1 MKSEDDCRFEICNLQ
16 SSPLHLSSFIFH
28 PSSFILHLS
37 SFITMSLLRLV
48 YYSAMISAW
57 AAFLGWGVSEIA
69 CSYMPT
75 TSVLLGFLVIAVTS
89 ATIGAAI
96 GLGLNVLG
104 GMANG
109 RWRELA
115 RRALPGLLGGCIG
128 GVAGGMVGGVM
139 FFCGLSRAI
148 GWMVLGLG
156 VGVVEGIYDR
166 SFRKIRNGLLG
177 GAIGG
182 FVGGLL
188 FDWIWNFEL
197 TASGRSSRAAAFV
210 VLGLSIGAAIGL
222 AHVVFRVAWLTV
234 VDGYR
239 TGRQLNITQP
249 VTILG
254 RGDHLPLPFLG
265 PTNKDLEA
273 EHLAIRRM
281 PDGSYCLEDNHS
293 KLGTRL
299 NSQPVAGPTPLQDGD
314 VIRLGTN
321 LVRFNE
327 RRRRSGEAAPIAVV
341 AASSPPAPPPPPS
354 PAPPPSSADKVFAPA
369 ARPWTSIRKPPPPPK

>member
-1 MKSEDDCRFEICNLQ
+1 
-16 SSPLHLSSFIFH
+16 
-28 PSSFILHLS
+28 
-37 SFITMSLLRLV
+37 
-48 YYSAMISAW
+48 MISAW

-69 CSYMPT
+69 RSCGRRPGDDLEDGQ
-75 TSVLLGFLVIAVTS
+75 VLLGFLVIAVTS

-139 FFCGLSRAI
+139 FYRELSRAI

-166 SFRKIRNGLLG
+166 SFRKIRNGLIG
-177 GAIGG
+177 GATGG
-182 FVGGLL
+182 LVGGLL
-188 FDWIWNFEL
+188 FDWICNLEL

-222 AHVVFRVAWLTV
+222 AHFVFRVAWLTV

-239 TGRQLNITQP
+239 TGRQLNLTQP
-249 VTILG
+249 VTVLG

-265 PTNKDLEA
+265 PTNKDLDA
-273 EHLAIRRM
+273 EHLTIRRM

-299 NSQPVAGPTPLQDGD
+299 NSQPVAGPMPLEGRRHHPPGDESRAFQRAAAATVRRVGAGRGERRFTARCATAACVAPSVATAPAGFGGKGFAPPRGHGRSRRGRRPRRLNGDSVKVVALWIAATCRRFRYCNATGPNRHNPLQ
-314 VIRLGTN
+314 
-321 LVRFNE
+321 
-327 RRRRSGEAAPIAVV
+327 S
-341 AASSPPAPPPPPS
+341 
-354 PAPPPSSADKVFAPA
+354 
-369 ARPWTSIRKPPPPPK
+369 

>member
-1 MKSEDDCRFEICNLQ
+1 MKDERGNL
-16 SSPLHLSSFIFH
+16 H
-28 PSSFILHLS
+28 PSSLILHL
-37 SFITMSLLRLV
+37 TMSLLRLV

-69 CSYMPT
+69 CSYVAT
-75 TSVLLGFLVIAVTS
+75 TSVLLGFVVIAVTS

-109 RWRELA
+109 RWRQLA
-115 RRALPGLLGGCIG
+115 RRALPGLLGGCMG
-128 GVAGGMVGGVM
+128 GLAGGLVGGVM
-139 FFCGLSRAI
+139 FYQGMSRAI
-148 GWMVLGLG
+148 GWMVFGLG

-166 SFRKIRNGLLG
+166 SFRKIRNGL
-177 GAIGG
+177 IGG
-182 FVGGLL
+182 MTGGLIGGLL
-188 FDWIWNFEL
+188 FDWIGKLEL
-197 TASGRSSRAAAFV
+197 TESGRSSRAAAFV
-210 VLGLSIGAAIGL
+210 ALGLLIGAAIGL

-239 TGRQLNITQP
+239 TGRQLNLTQP
-249 VTILG
+249 VTVLG

-265 PTNKDLEA
+265 PTNKDLES
-273 EHLAIRRM
+273 EHLSIRRM

-293 KLGTRL
+293 MLGTRL
-299 NSQPVAGPTPLQDGD
+299 NSQPVAGSMPLADGD

-327 RRRRSGEAAPIAVV
+327 RRRRRGEAAPV
-341 AASSPPAPPPPPS
+341 AAIAASPSPAPPPPPS
-354 PAPPPSSADKVFAPA
+354 PPAAPSSADKVFSPA
-369 ARPWTSIRKPPPPPK
+369 ARPWNSARQPASPPPPPPAPPPPPR

>member
-1 MKSEDDCRFEICNLQ
+1 
-16 SSPLHLSSFIFH
+16 
-28 PSSFILHLS
+28 
-37 SFITMSLLRLV
+37 MSLIRLV

-57 AAFLGWGVSEIA
+57 AAFLGWGVSECA
-69 CSYMPT
+69 RSCVAPDPET
-75 TSVLLGFLVIAVTS
+75 TLKTVQVLLGFLIIAVTS
-89 ATIGAAI
+89 AVTGGAI

-109 RWRELA
+109 RWQELA
-115 RRALPGLLGGCIG
+115 RRAWPGFLGGCLG

-139 FFCGLSRAI
+139 FYEDLPRAI
-148 GWMVLGLG
+148 GWMVLGLA
-156 VGVVEGIYDR
+156 VGVVEGVYDR
-166 SFRKIRNGLLG
+166 SFRKIRNGLVG

-188 FDWIWNFEL
+188 FDWIYNLGL

-234 VDGYR
+234 VDGFR
-239 TGRQLNITQP
+239 TGRQLNLTQS

-273 EHLAIRRM
+273 EHLTIRRM

-299 NSQPVAGPTPLQDGD
+299 NSQPLTGPAPLKDGD

-321 LVRFNE
+321 LVRFNQ
-327 RRRRSGEAAPIAVV
+327 RRRRGVQPAPV
-341 AASSPPAPPPPPS
+341 AAVAILPSSALPPPP
-354 PAPPPSSADKVFAPA
+354 PPPSSADKVFSPV
-369 ARPWTSIRKPPPPPK
+369 ARPWNSPRKPPAGPPPPPPAPPPPPPS

>member
-1 MKSEDDCRFEICNLQ
+1 
-16 SSPLHLSSFIFH
+16 
-28 PSSFILHLS
+28 
-37 SFITMSLLRLV
+37 MSLLRLI

-57 AAFLGWGVSEIA
+57 AAFLGWGVSEVA
-69 CSYMPT
+69 CSYVPT
-75 TSVLLGFLVIAVTS
+75 TSVLLGFLVIALTS

-109 RWRELA
+109 RWRQLA
-115 RRALPGLLGGCIG
+115 RRALPGLAGGCIG
-128 GVAGGMVGGVM
+128 GIAGGMVGGVM
-139 FFCGLSRAI
+139 FFLGLSRAI
-148 GWMVLGLG
+148 GWMVFGLG

-166 SFRKIRNGLLG
+166 SFRKIRNGLVG
-177 GAIGG
+177 GAVGG
-182 FVGGLL
+182 LIGGLL
-188 FDWIWNFEL
+188 FDWICKLEL

-210 VLGLSIGAAIGL
+210 VLGLMIGAAIGL

-239 TGRQLNITQP
+239 TGRQLNLTQP
-249 VTILG
+249 ATVLG

-265 PTNKDLEA
+265 PTNKDLDS
-273 EHLAIRRM
+273 EHLTIRRV

-299 NSQPVAGPTPLQDGD
+299 NSQPVVAPMPLKDGD
-314 VIRLGTN
+314 IIRLGTN

-327 RRRRSGEAAPIAVV
+327 RRRRGRETAPVTEI
-341 AASSPPAPPPPPS
+341 AASLPPAPPPPPS
-354 PAPPPSSADKVFAPA
+354 PRPTPSSADKVFAPA
-369 ARPWTSIRKPPPPPK
+369 ANPWNTARKLPPPPPPKQQ

>member
-1 MKSEDDCRFEICNLQ
+1 
-16 SSPLHLSSFIFH
+16 
-28 PSSFILHLS
+28 
-37 SFITMSLLRLV
+37 MSLLRLV

-69 CSYMPT
+69 RSFAAVDSAT
-75 TSVLLGFLVIAVTS
+75 TSTTVVVLLGFLVIAVTS
-89 ATIGAAI
+89 GTTGAAI

-109 RWRELA
+109 RWRQLA

-139 FFCGLSRAI
+139 FYCGLPRAI

-156 VGVVEGIYDR
+156 VGVVEGVYDR
-166 SFRKIRNGLLG
+166 SFHKIRNGLIG

-182 FVGGLL
+182 LIGGLL
-188 FDWIWNFEL
+188 FDWIYNLEL
-197 TASGRSSRAAAFV
+197 TASGRSSRAAAFL
-210 VLGLSIGAAIGL
+210 VLGLLIGAAIGL

-239 TGRQLNITQP
+239 TGRQLNLTQL

-265 PTNKDLEA
+265 PANKDLEA
-273 EHLAIRRM
+273 EYLIIRRM
-281 PDGSYCLEDNHS
+281 PDGSYSVEDNHT

-299 NSQPVAGPTPLQDGD
+299 NSQPVAGPTPLKDGD
-314 VIRLGTN
+314 ILRLGTN

-327 RRRRSGEAAPIAVV
+327 RRHCGGEAPTVPV
-341 AASSPPAPPPPPS
+341 SEASQLPTPPPPP
-354 PAPPPSSADKVFAPA
+354 PIPSSADKVFAPTA
-369 ARPWTSIRKPPPPPK
+369 NPWSSVRKPPPPPK

>member
-1 MKSEDDCRFEICNLQ
+1 
-16 SSPLHLSSFIFH
+16 
-28 PSSFILHLS
+28 
-37 SFITMSLLRLV
+37 MSLLRLV
-48 YYSAMISAW
+48 YYSAVISAW
-57 AAFLGWGVSEIA
+57 AAFLGWGVSEFA
-69 CSYMPT
+69 RSFLATDAET
-75 TSVLLGFLVIAVTS
+75 TSRTVRLLLGLLVIAVTS
-89 ATIGAAI
+89 GTIGAAI

-109 RWRELA
+109 RWRQLA

-128 GVAGGMVGGVM
+128 GVTGGMVGGAM
-139 FFCGLSRAI
+139 YFCDLPRAI

-156 VGVVEGIYDR
+156 VGMVEGIYDR
-166 SFRKIRNGLLG
+166 SFRKIRNGMIG

-182 FVGGLL
+182 FIGGLL
-188 FDWIWNFEL
+188 FDWICNLGL
-197 TASGRSSRAAAFV
+197 TASGRSSRAAAFI

-222 AHVVFRVAWLTV
+222 AQVVFRVAWLTV

-239 TGRQLNITQP
+239 TGRQLNLTQP
-249 VTILG
+249 VTVLG

-273 EHLAIRRM
+273 EHLTIRCM
-281 PDGSYCLEDNHS
+281 PDGSYRLEDNHS

-299 NSQPVAGPTPLQDGD
+299 NSQPVAGPMPLQDGD

-327 RRRRSGEAAPIAVV
+327 RRRRRGEAAPSAAMV
-341 AASSPPAPPPPPS
+341 ASQPPASPLASPPPPPPPPPPS
-354 PAPPPSSADKVFAPA
+354 PAPGSADKVPAPA
-369 ARPWTSIRKPPPPPK
+369 ARPWNNPRKPASPPPPPPPPTSQR

>member
-1 MKSEDDCRFEICNLQ
+1 
-16 SSPLHLSSFIFH
+16 
-28 PSSFILHLS
+28 
-37 SFITMSLLRLV
+37 MSLLRLV

-69 CSYMPT
+69 RSFT
-75 TSVLLGFLVIAVTS
+75 DVDSAKTSSAEVVFWGFLVIAVTS
-89 ATIGAAI
+89 GTMGAAI

-109 RWRELA
+109 RWRQLA

-139 FFCGLSRAI
+139 FYCGLPRAI

-166 SFRKIRNGLLG
+166 SFRKIRNGLIG
-177 GAIGG
+177 GAAGG
-182 FVGGLL
+182 FFGGLL
-188 FDWIWNFEL
+188 FDWIYNLEL

-210 VLGLSIGAAIGL
+210 VLGLMIGAAIGL
-222 AHVVFRVAWLTV
+222 AQVVFRVAWLTV

-239 TGRQLNITQP
+239 TGRQLNLTQP
-249 VTILG
+249 ITILG

-265 PTNKDLEA
+265 PTNKDLDA
-273 EHLAIRRM
+273 EHLTIRRM
-281 PDGSYCLEDNHS
+281 PDGSYCLEDNHT

-299 NSQPVAGPTPLQDGD
+299 NSQPIAGPTPLQDGD

-327 RRRRSGEAAPIAVV
+327 RRRRGPEAVPAVV
-341 AASSPPAPPPPPS
+341 AVAAQPPAPPPPPTP
-354 PAPPPSSADKVFAPA
+354 PALPSSADKVFSPGAK
-369 ARPWTSIRKPPPPPK
+369 PWNMARKPPPPP

>member
-1 MKSEDDCRFEICNLQ
+1 
-16 SSPLHLSSFIFH
+16 
-28 PSSFILHLS
+28 
-37 SFITMSLLRLV
+37 MSLLRFV

-69 CSYMPT
+69 RSFAAVDSAT
-75 TSVLLGFLVIAVTS
+75 TSTTVVVLLGFLVIAVTS
-89 ATIGAAI
+89 GTTGAAI

-109 RWRELA
+109 RWRQLA
-115 RRALPGLLGGCIG
+115 RRALPGLLGGCLG
-128 GVAGGMVGGVM
+128 GIAGGMVGGVM
-139 FFCGLSRAI
+139 FYCGLPRAI

-156 VGVVEGIYDR
+156 VGMVEGVYDR
-166 SFRKIRNGLLG
+166 SFRKIRNGLIG
-177 GAIGG
+177 GATGG
-182 FVGGLL
+182 FIGGLL
-188 FDWIWNFEL
+188 FDWIYNLEL

-210 VLGLSIGAAIGL
+210 VLGLLIGAAIGL

-239 TGRQLNITQP
+239 TGRQLNLTQT

-265 PTNKDLEA
+265 PANKDLES
-273 EHLAIRRM
+273 EYLTIRRM
-281 PDGSYCLEDNHS
+281 PDGSYSVEDNRT

-299 NSQPVAGPTPLQDGD
+299 NSQLLAGPTPLKDGD
-314 VIRLGTN
+314 ILRLGTN

-327 RRRRSGEAAPIAVV
+327 RRHRIGEAVAVPVSEAPQL
-341 AASSPPAPPPPPS
+341 PAPPPPPTI
-354 PAPPPSSADKVFAPA
+354 PSSADKVFAPTA
-369 ARPWTSIRKPPPPPK
+369 NPWSSARKPPPPPK